1 MYLDADR
8 NFPQPCLNFL
18 KSKVNIETVID
29 IGVRQCTPYLM
40 KAFPDKKHILFEIII
55 EWAETIKDRYKDFN
69 YDLHTVG
76 LSDTNEE
83 KLQLVHENHMPSSY
97 NSLSTFFSRKLKYS
111 TLDSIMTD
119 EQVPYLIKIDVDGDE
134 LKILT
139 GAVSTISK
147 ATIIIV
153 EGRLHCTKANML
165 KIMNAMFDLNFRL
178 WDMFLPMYYGDD
190 SKGQRLNDEGRLEQI
205 ELVFISEAEYSRI
218 L

>member
-1 MYLDADR
+1 
-8 NFPQPCLNFL
+8 
-18 KSKVNIETVID
+18 
-29 IGVRQCTPYLM
+29 
-40 KAFPDKKHILFEIII
+40 
-55 EWAETIKDRYKDFN
+55 
-69 YDLHTVG
+69 
-76 LSDTNEE
+76 
-83 KLQLVHENHMPSSY
+83 
-97 NSLSTFFSRKLKYS
+97 
-111 TLDSIMTD
+111 MTD

-178 WDMFLPMYYGDD
+178 WDMFLPMYQGDD